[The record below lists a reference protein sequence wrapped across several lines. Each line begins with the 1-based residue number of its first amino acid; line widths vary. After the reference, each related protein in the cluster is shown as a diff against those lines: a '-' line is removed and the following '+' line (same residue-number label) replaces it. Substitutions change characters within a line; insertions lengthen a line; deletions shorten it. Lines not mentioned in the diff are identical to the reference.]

1 MKRVRLWSAGR
12 KRAMSFAKC
21 VAVPDYCRTTLRS
34 LTTIGKIDN
43 MEEELR
49 EENVYDLQ
57 KISGH

>member
-1 MKRVRLWSAGR
+1 M

-21 VAVPDYCRTTLRS
+21 VAVPDYRRTTPRS